1 MVTVRN
7 KELKVIL
14 RRLFFSFLVIGIFI
28 FSPEIFGQES
38 KKDNDR
44 QKTRGLLWLPVIFYT
59 PETGLALGVGGMYY
73 FRPSG
78 TRLTTRPSNIGVFL
92 VYTLKKQFMVDIAPD
107 LYLKNEK
114 YRLEGNIGFS
124 KFVDKFYGIG
134 NETSFDDE
142 ENFTSRI
149 ARIRIHFLKRLHPKL
164 KFGFRYNFEHNKI
177 TEVEEDGKLK
187 NKDILGSEGGT
198 VSGLGLVMHW
208 DTRDNVFSPSSGN
221 YHQLS
226 ATLYRKTLGSDY
238 DFTSYNLD
246 LRRYVSLFSSHV
258 LAFQGCV
265 NFISGDPPFQ
275 ALSLIGGDETMRGY
289 YLGRYRDKNMIAVQ
303 MEYRLPLWKRI
314 GLVGFV
320 GYGDVAAKISHFDL
334 KSFRYSVGLGLRYML
349 SPKERLNLRLD
360 VGFGEGTAGVYFTAS
375 EAF

>member
-1 MVTVRN
+1 MTVRN

-14 RRLFFSFLVIGIFI
+14 RHLFFSFLVIGIFI

-38 KKDNDR
+38 NKDKDK
-44 QKTRGLLWLPVIFYT
+44 QKTSGLLWLPVIYYT
-59 PETGLALGVGGMYY
+59 PETKWAFGVGGMYY
-73 FRPSG
+73 FRAPG
-78 TRLTTRPSNIGVFL
+78 VKLTSRPSNIGVFL
-92 VYTLKKQFMVDIAPD
+92 VYTLKKQFIVDVTPD
-107 LYLKNEK
+107 FYLKNEE
-114 YRLEGNIGFS
+114 YRLEGNISFS

-149 ARIRIHFLKRLHPKL
+149 TRIRIHFLKRLHPKL

-177 TEVEEDGKLK
+177 TEVEEDGKLE

-198 VSGLGLVMHW
+198 ASGLGLVMHW

-226 ATLYRKTLGSDY
+226 ATLYRKALGSDY
-238 DFTSYNLD
+238 DFTSYNFD

-258 LAFQGCV
+258 LAFQGYV

-275 ALSLIGGDETMRGY
+275 SLSLIGGDETMRGY

-303 MEYRLPLWKRI
+303 MEYRMPLWKRI

-334 KSFRYSVGLGLRYML
+334 KSFRYSVGFGLRYMF